1 MSKLEETKEFLMPLP
16 RSTPQAEGV
25 DPAAIERLLDSLATK
40 DLRVHSLMV
49 LRHGSVIAEGW
60 WRPYA
65 AETPHIMFS
74 VSKSFTSTAIGIAQ
88 DEGLLSVDE
97 PILNFFP
104 SYATETAK
112 ANTADLRLRHVL
124 SMATGHPVDT
134 MELMRALPNHDW
146 VEIFLE
152 SPIVYPPGEHF
163 LYNSGASFML
173 SAAITARTGLT
184 VREFLA
190 TRLFAPMGLATPPWE
205 TNPRGISLGASGLRL
220 RTEELAAFGQL
231 YLQRGEW
238 NGSRIF
244 SERWVDEATVSHV
257 ATGRDDPDWNQG
269 YGFQFWRS
277 RHGFRADG
285 AHGQFCLVLPEQ
297 DAVIAITAG
306 TGRAPEVLDALW
318 DELLPG
324 FSAGELPEDPVAVD
338 RLRSRLTGL
347 TLQVESFATNAAST
361 RFSGG
366 APVNLPANLLGV
378 ARLRLEPGATVD
390 RLVLT
395 GLDGHEESHPIG
407 RGDWLPGETTF
418 WPHEEMDRVAVATRG
433 GWIEGGRY
441 RIVQQ
446 CVETPFARTWTIS
459 DDQDGAGV
467 LVEVG
472 LDHGFWRQETES
484 LLGAI
489 V

>member
-1 MSKLEETKEFLMPLP
+1 MLLP
-16 RSTPQAEGV
+16 RSTPQAQGV
-25 DPAAIERLLDSLATK
+25 DPTAIERLLDTLADK

-49 LRHGSVIAEGW
+49 MRHGSVVAEGW
-60 WRPYA
+60 WRPYTVD
-65 AETPHIMFS
+65 TPHIMFS

-112 ANTADLRLRHVL
+112 ANTAGLRLRHLL

-163 LYNSGASFML
+163 LYNSGASFLL
-173 SAAITARTGLT
+173 SAALTARTGLT
-184 VREFLA
+184 CREFLA

-205 TNPRGISLGASGLRL
+205 TNQRGISLGASGLRL

-238 NGSRIF
+238 NGTRIF
-244 SERWVDEATVSHV
+244 SERWANEATASHV
-257 ATGRDDPDWNQG
+257 ANAGETFDWQQG

-285 AHGQFCLVLPEQ
+285 AHGQFCLVLPEH
-297 DAVIAITAG
+297 DAVIAITSG
-306 TGRAPEVLDALW
+306 TGRASEIVEAVW
-318 DELLPG
+318 EQLLPG
-324 FSAGELPEDPVAVD
+324 FSDAGIPEDHDVVAE
-338 RLRSRLTGL
+338 LRSRLSGL
-347 TLQVESFATNAAST
+347 TLPVESFESDAAST

-366 APVNLPANLLGV
+366 ATLALSANLLKV
-378 ARLRLEPGATVD
+378 AQLRLEPGDTVD

-395 GLDGHEESHPIG
+395 GHDGQEESHPIG
-407 RGDWLPGETTF
+407 RGDWLPSETTF

-446 CVETPFARTWTIS
+446 CVETPFARTWTIW
-459 DDQDGAGV
+459 DDPDGSGV

-472 LDHGFWRQETES
+472 LDHGFWRNEIES

>member
-1 MSKLEETKEFLMPLP
+1 MPLP
-16 RSTPQAEGV
+16 RSTPQSEGV
-25 DPAAIERLLDSLATK
+25 DPVAIERLLDSLAAK
-40 DLRVHSLMV
+40 DLRVHSLMIM
-49 LRHGSVIAEGW
+49 RHGSVVAEGW
-60 WRPYA
+60 WRPYT

-104 SYATETAK
+104 SYATETAQ
-112 ANTADLRLRHVL
+112 ANTADLRLRHLL

-163 LYNSGASFML
+163 LYNSGASFLL
-173 SAAITARTGLT
+173 SAALTARTGLT

-238 NGSRIF
+238 NGTRIF
-244 SERWVDEATVSHV
+244 SERWVDEATASHV
-257 ATGRDDPDWNQG
+257 ANAGDTFDWQQG

-277 RHGFRADG
+277 RHGYRADG

-297 DAVIAITAG
+297 DLVIAITAG
-306 TGRAPEVLDALW
+306 TGRGPEVVEAVW
-318 DELLPG
+318 EQLLPG
-324 FSAGELPEDPVAVD
+324 LSAGPLPEDSTATAQLRT
-338 RLRSRLTGL
+338 RLSGL
-347 TLQVESFATNAAST
+347 TLPAESLDADAAST
-361 RFSGG
+361 RFSDG
-366 APVNLPANLLGV
+366 ATVALPANLLGV
-378 ARLRLEPGATVD
+378 AQLRLEPGETVD

-395 GLDGHEESHPIG
+395 ARDGHEESHPIG
-407 RGDWLPGETTF
+407 RDDWLPGETTF
-418 WPHEEMDRVAVATRG
+418 WPHEEMERAAVATRG
-433 GWIEGGRY
+433 GWLEGGRY

-459 DDQDGAGV
+459 DDPDGAGV
-467 LVEVG
+467 RIEVG
-472 LDHGFWRQETES
+472 LDHGFWRKETES

>member
-1 MSKLEETKEFLMPLP
+1 MLLP
-16 RSTPQAEGV
+16 RSTPQAQGI
-25 DPAAIERLLDSLATK
+25 DPAAIERLLDSLADK

-49 LRHGSVIAEGW
+49 MRHGSVVAEGW
-60 WRPYA
+60 WRPYT

-112 ANTADLRLRHVL
+112 ANTADLRLRHLL

-134 MELMRALPNHDW
+134 MELMRGLPNHDW

-163 LYNSGASFML
+163 LYNSGASYML
-173 SAAITARTGLT
+173 SAALTARTGLT

-205 TNPRGISLGASGLRL
+205 TSPRDLSLGASGLRL

-231 YLQRGEW
+231 YLRRGEW
-238 NGSRIF
+238 NGTRIF

-257 ATGRDDPDWNQG
+257 ATRRDDADWNQG

-297 DAVIAITAG
+297 DMVIAITAG
-306 TGRAPEVLDALW
+306 TGRGPEVLEAIW
-318 DELLPG
+318 EQLLPG
-324 FSAGELPEDPVAVD
+324 LSAAPLPEDPAAD
-338 RLRSRLTGL
+338 TRLQSRLSGL
-347 TLQVESFATNAAST
+347 TLPVETFDAVAAST

-366 APVNLPANLLGV
+366 ATVVLSANLLGV
-378 ARLRLEPGATVD
+378 AQLRLEPGETVD
-390 RLVLT
+390 RLVLI
-395 GLDGHEESHPIG
+395 GRDGHEESHPIG
-407 RGDWLPGETTF
+407 REDWLPGETTF
-418 WPHEEMDRVAVATRG
+418 WPHEELTRPAVATRG
-433 GWIEGGRY
+433 GWLEGGRY
-441 RIVQQ
+441 QIVQQ

-459 DDQDGAGV
+459 DDPDGAGV
-467 LVEVG
+467 RIEVG

-484 LLGAI
+484 LLGTI